1 MLKKIKGINRTLLE
15 LTMGILFLGI
25 IIQIIGLFLT
35 EERLEF
41 SVSLWLGVAAAV
53 ASAIHMY
60 VTLDRNLSM
69 GAGAYGAATK
79 SAMIRYFC
87 WALLLGV
94 MMVTKVLNPVYGF
107 IGLLTLKVAAYLQPF
122 THKFCNFIF
131 QETDPIP
138 EAIPWEDEE

>member
-25 IIQIIGLFLT
+25 IIQIVGLFFV

-41 SVSLWLGVAAAV
+41 TVSMWLGVIASV
-53 ASAIHMY
+53 ASAVHMY
-60 VTLDRNLSM
+60 VTLDRTLSM

-87 WALLLGV
+87 WAVLLGI
-94 MMVTKVLNPVYGF
+94 MMVTKVLNPIYGF

-122 THKFCNFIF
+122 THKFCNYIF

-138 EAIPWEDEE
+138 EAIPWEEE